1 MSWFFAPRSEC
12 KLLRSQFYISIH
24 QEGRAEVDLEP
35 EALPVSEG
43 VEFSLERKASAAYVT
58 IYHLDEG
65 LSSGQ
70 LIGK

>member
-24 QEGRAEVDLEP
+24 PEGQAEVDLEP
-35 EALPVSEG
+35 GALPVSEG
-43 VEFSLERKASAAYVT
+43 VEFSLEREASAHVT